1 MTQPKHVPPGQGS
14 NASGFVRLRAAADGL
29 DAALMAIGG
38 VMLMLL
44 MLLVVADVALRYLF
58 NAPLS
63 WSYEMVSSYLMPGV
77 FFLAVSHTLKA
88 HGHVAVDILHN
99 RMGRTTRYVLQAAT
113 SALAAPV
120 FGLCAVVAA
129 QHTWGEFQV
138 GSVSTSGIGAPSWT
152 VSILLPLGF
161 GLLALRLALDAAGY
175 IATLASG
182 REVIALP
189 PISGTEDLGT

>member
-1 MTQPKHVPPGQGS
+1 MTQPNQLPPGLGS
-14 NASGFVRLRAAADGL
+14 DTSGFARLRAAVDGL

-58 NAPLS
+58 NAPLA
-63 WSYEMVSSYLMPGV
+63 WSYEMVSSYLMPGL

-99 RMGRTTRYVLQAAT
+99 RMSRTTRYVMHAAT
-113 SALAAPV
+113 SALAAPA

-129 QHTWGEFQV
+129 QHTWDEFQT
-138 GSVSTSGIGAPSWT
+138 GAVSTSGLGAPSWT
-152 VSILLPLGF
+152 TSILLPLGF
-161 GLLALRLALDAAGY
+161 GLLALRLTLNAAGY

>member
-1 MTQPKHVPPGQGS
+1 MTQPNQLPPGPGS
-14 NASGFVRLRAAADGL
+14 DASGFSRLRAAVDGL

-38 VMLMLL
+38 LMLMLL

-63 WSYEMVSSYLMPGV
+63 WSYEMVSSYLMPGL
-77 FFLAVSHTLKA
+77 FFLAVSHTLKT

-99 RMGRTTRYVLQAAT
+99 RLGRTTRHLLQAAT

-129 QHTWGEFQV
+129 RHTWDEFRI
-138 GSVSTSGIGAPSWT
+138 GSVATSGIGAPSWT
-152 VSILLPLGF
+152 TSILLPLGF
-161 GLLALRLALDAAGY
+161 GLLALRRALDAAGY
-175 IATLASG
+175 VATLASG
-182 REVIALP
+182 REVIPLP
-189 PISGTEDLGT
+189 PISGTEDLGA